1 VNFVKKITFL
11 LLFEYRGGIKGINF
25 KGIKFKMMNWL
36 WFSPLLLLLLAVSI
50 FQCVRSLDSKW
61 WVFEIS
67 VVIQSEDSDPSKEEL
82 EFTGLSFDS
91 NSLSSFF
98 NQTKFIFQLKTPSS
112 FLFSFFQGTFPFWR
126 PPPVFCTYQFK

>member
-1 VNFVKKITFL
+1 LADFVKKITFL

-36 WFSPLLLLLLAVSI
+36 RFSPLLFLLLGFSL
-50 FQCVRSLDSKW
+50 FQCVQPLDSKF
-61 WVFEIS
+61 WVFEKS
-67 VVIQSEDSDPSKEEL
+67 VVIKSEDSDPSEEEL
-82 EFTGLSFDS
+82 KFTGLSFDS

-98 NQTKFIFQLKTPSS
+98 NQIKFIFQLKTPSS

-126 PPPVFCTYQFK
+126 PPPVFCTY